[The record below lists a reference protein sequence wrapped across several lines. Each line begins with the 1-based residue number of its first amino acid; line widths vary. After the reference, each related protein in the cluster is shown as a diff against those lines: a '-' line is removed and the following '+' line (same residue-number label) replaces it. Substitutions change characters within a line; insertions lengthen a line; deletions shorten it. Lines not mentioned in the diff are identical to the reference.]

1 MRAILK
7 LLISLLIEVVSKK
20 PEKKRKKKIKQND
33 FFKKWNVKQVESGIP
48 SIDFAFSNNIDKS
61 LVTRW
66 IQNKKEIIDGV
77 SRKTEI

>member
-1 MRAILK
+1 MDAI
-7 LLISLLIEVVSKK
+7 V
-20 PEKKRKKKIKQND
+20 
-33 FFKKWNVKQVESGIP
+33 QVESGIP